1 MTVKTIALKT
11 NIVNNHNLER
21 RAFKVLVTLLLALF
35 LSYIFFTSRIILNII
50 ARRVAEGSLRALTAE
65 VSELELR
72 YISADN
78 NIDLKYA
85 QNLGFSEA
93 RKIYFARRAAL
104 VGNISIVRNE
114 L

>member
-1 MTVKTIALKT
+1 M
-11 NIVNNHNLER
+11 
-21 RAFKVLVTLLLALF
+21 
-35 LSYIFFTSRIILNII
+35 
-50 ARRVAEGSLRALTAE
+50 TAE

-78 NIDLKYA
+78 NIDLNYA